1 MDAIT
6 PSEIGSDRIF
16 HGSAQQAR
24 PHPRRA
30 QHTMAALKISL
41 FDVVRESE
49 RPHIDEKHENELSRY
64 DAFSM
69 RMLLFGSFF
78 SKTSLRYG

>member
-1 MDAIT
+1 
-6 PSEIGSDRIF
+6 
-16 HGSAQQAR
+16 
-24 PHPRRA
+24 
-30 QHTMAALKISL
+30 MAALKISL